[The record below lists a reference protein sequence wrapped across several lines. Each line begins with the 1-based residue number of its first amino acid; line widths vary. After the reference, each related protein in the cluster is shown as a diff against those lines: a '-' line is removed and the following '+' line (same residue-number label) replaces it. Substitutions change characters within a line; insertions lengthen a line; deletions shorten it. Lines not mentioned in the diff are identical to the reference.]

1 MEKRITPGKHLK
13 KEDEPELLK
22 AVNYALKEYPCMLRC
37 LEDGSRPLCLHGFDF
52 AHQF

>member
-22 AVNYALKEYPCMLRC
+22 AVNYALKE
-37 LEDGSRPLCLHGFDF
+37 FDF
-52 AHQF
+52 AHQFLRNNITC